1 MESSHPA
8 HGWRRTLAS
17 QLLGNFAAGCCP
29 FQRHHKPNKISNEW
43 CFHGKRALKAYTP
56 GKPNKNKSV
65 QVWGKNRRK
74 ISSRLQPHSSA
85 TAQLPHS
92 LPSEWTLDWI
102 WVNPNK
108 PEFFLILRLKNMI
121 QGTLHILSCSTP
133 CGQVLWAAPSPRLW
147 CSSQAR

>member
-29 FQRHHKPNKISNEW
+29 FRRHHKPNKISNEW

-108 PEFFLILRLKNMI
+108 PGFFHFEVKKYDPRNSSHSFLLNSLRPSVVSCALSK
-121 QGTLHILSCSTP
+121 TLM
-133 CGQVLWAAPSPRLW
+133 
-147 CSSQAR
+147 